1 MPATEVLMFQ
11 ESDGT
16 VPLIEWLGKLPEKV
30 QDKCLVKIQRLEEQ
44 GHELHRPEADSLRD
58 GIHELRV
65 AFRGMQYRMLYFF
78 HGQKAVISH
87 GLKKERVVPS
97 REIDLAVERRARF
110 ESDPMKYTWRE
121 IDDEQEQKDS

>member
-1 MPATEVLMFQ
+1 MPATEVIMFQ

-16 VPLIEWLGKLPEKV
+16 VPLIKWLDKLPEKV

-44 GHELHRPEADSLRD
+44 GYELRRPEADSLRD

-78 HGQKAVISH
+78 QGQQAVISH
-87 GLKKERVVPS
+87 GLHKESMVPS
-97 REIDLAVERRARF
+97 QQIDLAIERRVRF
-110 ESDPMKYTWRE
+110 ASDPMKHTYRE
-121 IDDEQEQKDS
+121 TGNEE

>member
-1 MPATEVLMFQ
+1 MPVTEVIMFQ

-16 VPLIEWLGKLPEKV
+16 VPLIKWLDKLPEKV

-44 GHELHRPEADSLRD
+44 GYELRRPEADSLKD

-78 HGQKAVISH
+78 QGKQAVISH
-87 GLKKERVVPS
+87 GLKKESVVPS
-97 REIDLAVERRARF
+97 KEIDLAVERRARF
-110 ESDPMKYTWRE
+110 ENDRMKHTYRE
-121 IDDEQEQKDS
+121 NDDEQE